1 MADSMNVTGNASNI
15 DISRWK
21 KLSAQEILKQESKGE
36 EIPSEIVSWAEQMAA
51 LAKIPDDVT
60 YEQVDGDVGLDAL
73 DKLGISPEDAGFA
86 VAPEV
91 DNAQNPT
98 KPEQPDAVKDPAKI
112 ADLSPE
118 SQDNNIFM
126 NATPGQAGD
135 VKPQDTNPPDPNEQ
149 QTLTLADPALTT
161 DPEEIRKRKAK
172 KGLA

>member
-1 MADSMNVTGNASNI
+1 MNVTGNASNI

-86 VAPEV
+86 AAPKLTMHKIQ
-91 DNAQNPT
+91 QNQSNLMQS
-98 KPEQPDAVKDPAKI
+98 KIRLKLQIYHRKVKI
-112 ADLSPE
+112 
-118 SQDNNIFM
+118 
-126 NATPGQAGD
+126 
-135 VKPQDTNPPDPNEQ
+135 
-149 QTLTLADPALTT
+149 TT
-161 DPEEIRKRKAK
+161 S
-172 KGLA
+172 L